1 MNVAVILAG
10 GSGNRFGSERPKQF
24 LEVAG
29 KQIIEHSIDAFENNA
44 LIDEICIVTRAD
56 YLDEVKALVARG
68 GYSKVKKVIQGG
80 QERYTSSVAAIDAY
94 PDDSINMLF
103 HDAVR
108 PVVSDRMITDCI
120 EALRQYNA
128 VTVAAMTTDTIIAVD
143 DRNCI
148 REIPARATLR
158 NVQTPQG
165 FKAGIIRE
173 AYKLALNDPD
183 FTTTDDCGTVKKY
196 LPDEPIYVVQGDSSN
211 MKLTY
216 TEDLTIIEKL
226 LQLRTQNNTTAS
238 NKKQI
243 L

>member
-29 KQIIEHSIDAFENNA
+29 KQIIEYSIDAFENNA
-44 LIDEICIVTRAD
+44 LIDEVCIVTRAD
-56 YLDEVKALVARG
+56 YLPEVEALVARNR
-68 GYSKVKKVIQGG
+68 YRKVKKVISGG
-80 QERYTSSVAAIDAY
+80 KERYSSSVAAIDAY
-94 PDDSINMLF
+94 PDDRTNLLF

-108 PVVSDRMITDCI
+108 PMVSDRVITDCI
-120 EALRQYNA
+120 KALRQYNA
-128 VTVAAMTTDTIIAVD
+128 VTVAAPTTDTIVAVNEC
-143 DRNCI
+143 NCI

-173 AYKLALNDPD
+173 AYKRALNDPD

-196 LPDEPIYVVQGDSSN
+196 LPDEPIYVVQGENSN
-211 MKLTY
+211 IKLTY
-216 TEDLTIIEKL
+216 TEDLIVIEKL
-226 LQLRTQNNTTAS
+226 LQLRAQSNVTAT
-238 NKKQI
+238 NKQ
-243 L
+243 